1 MAAFLNFPLNQTTH
15 LNTITKLLAPFPRAQ
30 LAHLPTPIDE
40 LTNLSN
46 KVRGPRLFMKRDDC
60 TGLALGGN
68 KARKLEFY
76 LGEAQQHGADTLLI
90 TGAVQSNYVRMA
102 AAAAAKLGMA
112 CHIQLEER
120 VPDVDEIYRRSGN
133 VLLDRILGASIHS
146 YPQGEDEAGADRCL
160 EQIAQELRS
169 QGKRPYI
176 IYLSADHTPLGAL
189 GYVNAANEI
198 LTQMEE
204 QRLPIEHIVIA
215 SGSSLS
221 HSGLLLGL
229 RALRSEIPVT
239 GVCVRRSAKL
249 QFERVSQ
256 CTQALEHLLKLTR
269 PVVRPEDIGVYDGT
283 FAPGYGRLNTQV
295 IEAIQ
300 LLGRAEG
307 ILLDPVYTGKSMAG
321 LLALTRAGH
330 FDGANGVLF
339 VHTGG
344 IPALFAYAP
353 TLISQLDHSQTN

>member
-1 MAAFLNFPLNQTTH
+1 M
-15 LNTITKLLAPFPRAQ
+15 NTVSKLLAPFPRAR

-40 LTNLSN
+40 LVNLN
-46 KVRGPRLFMKRDDC
+46 NAVGGPRLFMKRDDC

-68 KARKLEFY
+68 KARKLEYY
-76 LGEAQQHGADTLLI
+76 LGEAMQQKADTLLI

-146 YPQGEDEAGADRCL
+146 YPEGEDEMGADRCL
-160 EQIAQELRS
+160 EGIARELRA

-176 IYLSADHTPLGAL
+176 IYLSADHPPLGAL
-189 GYVNAANEI
+189 GYVHAADEI
-198 LTQMEE
+198 LTQMKQ

-215 SGSSLS
+215 SGSALS

-229 RALRSEIPVT
+229 RARDSEIPVT
-239 GVCVRRSAKL
+239 GVCVRRSAEL
-249 QFERVSQ
+249 QVERVGR
-256 CTQALEHLLKLTR
+256 CVQALGRLLNLSR
-269 PVVRPEDIGVYDGT
+269 PVVTAADIRAYDRT
-283 FAPGYGRLNTQV
+283 LAPGYGRLNPEL
-295 IEAIQ
+295 IEAIG
-300 LLGRAEG
+300 LLGRTEG
-307 ILLDPVYTGKSMAG
+307 ILLDPVYTGKAMAG
-321 LLALTRAGH
+321 LLAMIRSRKYDHL
-330 FDGANGVLF
+330 NGVLF

-344 IPALFAYAP
+344 IPALFAYEPA
-353 TLISQLDHSQTN
+353 LISQLNQLAAKLDPDMRERNT

>member
-1 MAAFLNFPLNQTTH
+1 M
-15 LNTITKLLAPFPRAQ
+15 NTITKLLAPFPRAR

-40 LTNLSN
+40 LPNLN
-46 KVRGPRLFMKRDDC
+46 KAVGGPRLFMKRDDC

-76 LGEAQQHGADTLLI
+76 LGEAQQLGADTLLI

-102 AAAAAKLGMA
+102 AAAAAKSGMA
-112 CHIQLEER
+112 CHVQLEER

-133 VLLDRILGASIHS
+133 VLLNRILGASIHS
-146 YPQGEDEAGADRCL
+146 YPQGEDEAGADRRL

-189 GYVNAANEI
+189 GYVNAAGEI
-198 LTQMEE
+198 LTQIEE
-204 QRLPIEHIVIA
+204 QWLPIEHIVIA

-229 RALRSEIPVT
+229 RAAGSEIPVT

-256 CTQALEHLLKLTR
+256 CTQALEQLLNLAR
-269 PVVRPEDIGVYDGT
+269 PAVMPKDIQVFDGT
-283 FAPGYGRLNTQV
+283 FAPGYGRLNAQV
-295 IEAIQ
+295 VEAIE
-300 LLGRAEG
+300 LLGRSEG

-321 LLALTRAGH
+321 LLALVRAKK
-330 FDGANGVLF
+330 FDQLGGVLF

-344 IPALFAYAP
+344 IPALFAYEPAFTRILQQGAP
-353 TLISQLDHSQTN
+353 PLFSSDM

>member
-1 MAAFLNFPLNQTTH
+1 M
-15 LNTITKLLAPFPRAQ
+15 NTVTQLLAPFPRAR

-40 LTNLSN
+40 LPNLN
-46 KVRGPRLFMKRDDC
+46 KAVGGPRLFMKRDDC

-76 LGEAQQHGADTLLI
+76 LGEAQQQGADTVLI

-112 CHIQLEER
+112 CHVQLEER
-120 VPDVDEIYRRSGN
+120 VPDVDDIYRRSGN

-146 YPQGEDEAGADRCL
+146 YPEGEDEAGADQRL

-169 QGKRPYI
+169 EGNRPYVV
-176 IYLSADHTPLGAL
+176 YLSADHPPLGAL
-189 GYVNAANEI
+189 GYVNAADEI
-198 LTQMEE
+198 LVQIQK
-204 QRLPIEHIVIA
+204 QRLPIEHMVIA

-229 RALRSEIPVT
+229 RALGSDIPVT

-249 QFERVSQ
+249 QAQRVSR
-256 CTQALEHLLKLTR
+256 CTHELGQLLNLTR
-269 PVVRPEDIGVYDGT
+269 PVVTPKDIDVYDGT
-283 FAPGYGRLNTQV
+283 FAPGYGRLNAPV
-295 IEAIQ
+295 VEAIG
-300 LLGRAEG
+300 LLGRTEG

-330 FDGANGVLF
+330 FDDAKGVLF

-344 IPALFAYAP
+344 IPALFAYEPA
-353 TLISQLDHSQTN
+353 LISQLDRTQPN